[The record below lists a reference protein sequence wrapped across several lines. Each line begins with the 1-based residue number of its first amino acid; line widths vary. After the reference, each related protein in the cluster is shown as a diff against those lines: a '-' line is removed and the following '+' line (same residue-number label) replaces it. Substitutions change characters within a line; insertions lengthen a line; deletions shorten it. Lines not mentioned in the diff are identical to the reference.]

1 MSVARAVD
9 IISAAGVENAAAIV
23 AASNQTGLPLG
34 VSMGMIMKETGGANI
49 YGHDAGGACCGWGA
63 VTEDNFRGSFLPV
76 VLAGGTSNGVG
87 PTQITYPGYFRQNPE
102 YPWWDPYSN
111 CVVGF
116 NLLRGYCGGD
126 YSDAS
131 LVAAGS
137 TYNSGSPTGTASTYG
152 RTFAALAEDWTAR
165 LAGASTDVNMDEF
178 WGVPDVQLSDVV
190 TRPDGTE
197 TSVGAILGY
206 LDQRI
211 EGLYRI
217 ARPGDGRQTD
227 LPTIAGWLDQR
238 AERLESV
245 VCGGGIPVRN
255 TDGSDAG
262 RSTDIAT
269 EAGWL
274 PANVRALADAA
285 SRLATSD
292 EVRAQIQELAERLAA
307 AYRSGQAGA
316 DRSAAPEPGSVA
328 AAALAA
334 GTVIVQAGQTLKE
347 IAEAHGTTVQAIVD
361 ATPGLQPNDLV
372 AGQKIFV
379 PAKNE

>member
-1 MSVARAVD
+1 MTRAVD

-23 AASNQTGLPLG
+23 AASNDTGLPLG
-34 VSMGMIMKETGGANI
+34 VAMGMIMKETGGANI
-49 YGHDAGGACCGWGA
+49 YGHDAGGACCGWGQ

-87 PTQITYPGYFRQNPE
+87 PTQITYPGYFRQNPG

-116 NLLRGYCGGD
+116 NLLKGYCGGD

-152 RTFAALAEDWTAR
+152 RTFAALAEDWTTR
-165 LAGASTDVNMDEF
+165 LAGASTDVDDNEF
-178 WGVPDVQLSDVV
+178 RGVPDVQLSDAV

-217 ARPGDGRQTD
+217 VRPWDGRQTD

-238 AERLESV
+238 TERLESV
-245 VCGGGIPVRN
+245 VYGGGIQVRN
-255 TDGSDAG
+255 VDGSDAG
-262 RSTDIAT
+262 RCTDIAT

-285 SRLATSD
+285 SRLASSD
-292 EVRAQIQELAERLAA
+292 EVRAQIQELVEKLAA
-307 AYRSGQAGA
+307 VYRA
-316 DRSAAPEPGSVA
+316 DLVSTDRAAVAEPGTVA

-334 GTVIVQAGQTLKE
+334 GTVIVQAGQTLRE
-347 IAEAHGTTVQAIVD
+347 IAEAHGSTVQAIVD
-361 ATPGLQPNDLV
+361 ATPGLNPNDLV
-372 AGQKIFV
+372 AGQKVNV
-379 PAKNE
+379 PAKDE

>member
-1 MSVARAVD
+1 MARAVD
-9 IISAAGVENAAAIV
+9 VISAAGVENAAAIV
-23 AASNQTGLPLG
+23 AASNDTGLPLG
-34 VSMGMIMKETGGANI
+34 VAMGMIMKETGGANI
-49 YGHDAGGACCGWGA
+49 YGHDAGGACCGWGQ
-63 VTEDNFRGSFLPV
+63 VTEDNFRNNFLPV

-87 PTQITYPGYFRQNPE
+87 PTQITYPGYFRQNPG

-116 NLLRGYCGGD
+116 NLLKGYCGGD

-165 LAGASTDVNMDEF
+165 LAGASTDVDMSDL
-178 WGVPDVQLSDVV
+178 GGDSDVQLSDVV
-190 TRPDGTE
+190 TRPDGAE

-217 ARPGDGRQTD
+217 VRPGDGRQTD

-245 VCGGGIPVRN
+245 VCGGGVQVRN
-255 TDGSDAG
+255 PDGSDAG
-262 RSTDIAT
+262 RCTDIAA

-274 PANVRALADAA
+274 PANVRSLADAA
-285 SRLATSD
+285 SRLASSD
-292 EVRAQIQELAERLAA
+292 EVREQIRELVEKLAA
-307 AYRSGQAGA
+307 AYRQPQVGQ
-316 DRSAAPEPGSVA
+316 DREAAVEPGTVA

-334 GTVIVQAGQTLKE
+334 GTVVVQAGQTLKQ
-347 IAEAHGTTVQAIVD
+347 IAEAHGTTVQAIVA
-361 ATPGLQPNDLV
+361 ATPGLDPNDLV
-372 AGQKIFV
+372 AGQKVFV
-379 PAKNE
+379 PSGNE

>member
-1 MSVARAVD
+1 MARAVD

-23 AASNQTGLPLG
+23 AASNNTGLPLG
-34 VSMGMIMKETGGANI
+34 VAMGMIMKETGGANI
-49 YGHDAGGACCGWGA
+49 YGHDAGGACCGWGQ

-87 PTQITYPGYFRQNPE
+87 PTQITYPGYFRQNPG

-116 NLLRGYCGGD
+116 NLLKGYCGGD

-152 RTFAALAEDWTAR
+152 RTFATLAEDWTAR
-165 LAGASTDVNMDEF
+165 LAGASTDVDLSNLGEDSDM
-178 WGVPDVQLSDVV
+178 QLSDIV
-190 TRPDGTE
+190 TRPDGAE

-206 LDQRI
+206 MDQRI

-217 ARPGDGRQTD
+217 VRPSDGRQTD
-227 LPTIAGWLDQR
+227 LPTIAGCLDQR

-245 VCGGGIPVRN
+245 VYGGGIQVRN
-255 TDGSDAG
+255 PDGSDAG
-262 RSTDIAT
+262 RCTDIAT

-274 PANVRALADAA
+274 PANVLALANAV
-285 SRLATSD
+285 SRLAPSD
-292 EVRAQIQELAERLAA
+292 EVREQVRELMEKLATM
-307 AYRSGQAGA
+307 YRQPQAGQGQGA
-316 DRSAAPEPGSVA
+316 VVEPGTVA
-328 AAALAA
+328 AAALST
-334 GTVIVQAGQTLKE
+334 GTVVVQAGQTLKE
-347 IAEAHGTTVQAIVD
+347 IAEAHDTTVQAIVD
-361 ATPGLQPNDLV
+361 ATPGLDPNDLV
-372 AGQKIFV
+372 AGQKVHV
-379 PAKNE
+379 PTKDK

>member
-1 MSVARAVD
+1 MARAVD

-34 VSMGMIMKETGGANI
+34 VAMGMIMKETGGANI
-49 YGHDAGGACCGWGA
+49 YGHDAGGACCGWGQ
-63 VTEDNFRGSFLPV
+63 VTEDNFRNNFLPA

-87 PTQITYPGYFRQNPE
+87 PTQITYPGYFRQNPG
-102 YPWWDPYSN
+102 YPWWDPYAN

-116 NLLRGYCGGD
+116 NLLKGYCGGD

-165 LAGASTDVNMDEF
+165 LAGASTDVDENEF
-178 WGVPDVQLSDVV
+178 GEDPDMQLSDIV

-217 ARPGDGRQTD
+217 VRPADGRQTD

-245 VCGGGIPVRN
+245 VCGGGVQVRN
-255 TDGSDAG
+255 VDGSDAG

-285 SRLATSD
+285 SRLASSD
-292 EVRAQIQELAERLAA
+292 EVREQIQGLVEKLAA
-307 AYRSGQAGA
+307 AYRQPQAGQ
-316 DRSAAPEPGSVA
+316 DREAVVEPGTVA

-334 GTVIVQAGQTLKE
+334 GTVIVQAGQTLKQ
-347 IAEAHGTTVQAIVD
+347 IAEEHGSTVQAIVD
-361 ATPGLQPNDLV
+361 ATPGLDPNDLV
-372 AGQKIFV
+372 AGQKVCV
-379 PAKNE
+379 PAGNE

>member
-1 MSVARAVD
+1 MARAVD
-9 IISAAGVENAAAIV
+9 IIAGAGVENAAAIV
-23 AASNQTGLPLG
+23 AASNDTGLPLG
-34 VSMGMIMKETGGANI
+34 VAMGMVMKETGGANV
-49 YGHDAGGACCGWGA
+49 YGHDRGGACSGWGQ
-63 VTEDNFRGSFLPV
+63 VTEDNFRNSFLPV
-76 VLAGGTSNGVG
+76 VLSGGTSNGVG
-87 PTQITYPGYFRQNPE
+87 PTQITYPGYFRQNPG
-102 YPWWDPYSN
+102 YPWWDPYAN

-116 NLLRGYCGGD
+116 NLLKGYCGGD

-165 LAGASTDVNMDEF
+165 LAGASTDVDMNDLG
-178 WGVPDVQLSDVV
+178 GVPDVQLSDVV

-217 ARPGDGRQTD
+217 VRPGDGRQTD

-245 VCGGGIPVRN
+245 VCGGGIQVRN
-255 TDGSDAG
+255 VDGSDAG

-285 SRLATSD
+285 SRLASSD
-292 EVRAQIQELAERLAA
+292 EVRAQIEELVERLAD
-307 AYRSGQAGA
+307 AYRSAQAGG
-316 DRSAAPEPGSVA
+316 DRSAVPEPGSVA

-334 GTVIVQAGQTLKE
+334 GTVVVQAGQTLRE
-347 IAEAHGTTVQAIVD
+347 IAEAHGSTVQAIVD
-361 ATPGLQPNDLV
+361 ATPGLEPNDLV

-379 PAKNE
+379 PAGSNE

>member
-9 IISAAGVENAAAIV
+9 IISGAGVENAAAIV
-23 AASNQTGLPLG
+23 VASNDTGLPLG
-34 VSMGMIMKETGGANI
+34 VAMGMIMKETGGANI
-49 YGHDAGGACCGWGA
+49 YGHDAGGACSGWGQ

-87 PTQITYPGYFRQNPE
+87 PTQITYPGYFRQNPG
-102 YPWWDPYSN
+102 YPWWDPYAN

-116 NLLRGYCGGD
+116 NLLKGYCGGD

-165 LAGASTDVNMDEF
+165 LAGASTDVNMNDLG
-178 WGVPDVQLSDVV
+178 GVPDVQLSDVV

-217 ARPGDGRQTD
+217 VRPGDGRQTD

-245 VCGGGIPVRN
+245 VCGGGIQVRN
-255 TDGSDAG
+255 VDGSDAG
-262 RSTDIAT
+262 RGTDIAT

-274 PANVRALADAA
+274 PANVRALADA
-285 SRLATSD
+285 
-292 EVRAQIQELAERLAA
+292 
-307 AYRSGQAGA
+307 YRSAQAGG
-316 DRSAAPEPGSVA
+316 DRSAVPEPGSVA

-334 GTVIVQAGQTLKE
+334 GTVVVQAGETLKQ
-347 IAEAHGTTVQAIVD
+347 IAEAHGSTVQAIVD
-361 ATPGLQPNDLV
+361 ATPGLDPNDLV
-372 AGQKIFV
+372 AGQKVRV
-379 PAKNE
+379 PGKSE